1 METNP
6 VLIVFELESGT
17 LNDLWFSTQP
27 AEYNRD
33 RSSCQEHTHLIVSH
47 KHFHTFRLL
56 GRGERNYFFR
66 SKCHLGGTC

>member
-1 METNP
+1 MESNP

-33 RSSCQEHTHLIVSH
+33 RSSQEHTHLIVSH
-47 KHFHTFRLL
+47 KHFHTFWLL
-56 GRGERNYFFR
+56 GRGREELFF
-66 SKCHLGGTC
+66 